1 MGSDGSGSDRR
12 RIIVLDNV
20 AHLPEQSQPLGLGKG
35 LGNEGRLRESIAI
48 RGVRFAFTEHVPDS
62 GQEHA
67 ANGDDGFLVTAVRLD
82 AAVANAEF
90 RVILGFMTALAT
102 WTRVGFKQE
111 PAVEIRV
118 DLTVLLLLSFLG
130 QQPAHET
137 RFLDEGNT
145 DISTPISETTVIA
158 VKGFLS
164 KPGTV

>member
-1 MGSDGSGSDRR
+1 
-12 RIIVLDNV
+12 
-20 AHLPEQSQPLGLGKG
+20 
-35 LGNEGRLRESIAI
+35 
-48 RGVRFAFTEHVPDS
+48 
-62 GQEHA
+62 
-67 ANGDDGFLVTAVRLD
+67 
-82 AAVANAEF
+82 
-90 RVILGFMTALAT
+90 MTALAT
-102 WTRVGFKQE
+102 WTRVGFRQE

-137 RFLDEGNT
+137 GFLDEGNT